1 MDNNNFYYKKKVL
14 VAGGTGL
21 VGQPLVK
28 KLIKLNAKVYV
39 ASKDDKRLSPKGI
52 INFYKTDLTKLNNC
66 IRVTKNKD
74 IVFNLL
80 GITGS
85 PKINQ
90 LYPASFM
97 MSNLNLA
104 LNLLEASKINKIKNY
119 LFTSTYG
126 VYGPDMSMKE
136 DNVWKTFPSEQ
147 DKYAGWAKRI
157 AELQIE
163 AYKKEFKFKGI
174 HIVRPGNIFG
184 PYSNFNPA
192 NSMVVSSLIK
202 RMTDKENPLK
212 VWGDG
217 TAVRDFIFSEDVAEG
232 MLKVVAK
239 NIQVPINLGSGKG
252 YSIKKLVTAIVNY
265 KYIENKPKIIFD
277 KSKPSGD
284 KKRVLDIRRA
294 KKLKVYKIS
303 NFQNSI
309 DKTIDWYL
317 TNKKKTKLRFNYFK

>member
-1 MDNNNFYYKKKVL
+1 MANNNFYYKKKVL

-28 KLIKLNAKVYV
+28 KLIQLNAKVYV

-239 NIQVPINLGSGKG
+239 NIQVPVNLGSGKG
-252 YSIKKLVTAIVNY
+252 YSIKKLVTAIANS

-277 KSKPSGD
+277 ESKPSGD
-284 KKRVLDIRRA
+284 KKRVLDTRRA

-303 NFQNSI
+303 NFQSSI